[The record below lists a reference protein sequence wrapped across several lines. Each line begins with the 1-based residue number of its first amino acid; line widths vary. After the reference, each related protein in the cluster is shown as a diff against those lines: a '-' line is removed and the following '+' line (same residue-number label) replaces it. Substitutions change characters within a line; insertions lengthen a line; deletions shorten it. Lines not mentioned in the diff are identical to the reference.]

1 MWIFT
6 QINSSTMSVCW
17 MVTEGLLGGP
27 HPFRGT
33 TSSFNDFT
41 HGGKSRENYRGDP
54 GESKH
59 IVMFFV

>member
-1 MWIFT
+1 
-6 QINSSTMSVCW
+6 
-17 MVTEGLLGGP
+17 MVTEGLLAGP
-27 HPFRGT
+27 HPFGT

-59 IVMFFV
+59 SVMFFCIVRKENDKRRL

>member
-1 MWIFT
+1 
-6 QINSSTMSVCW
+6 

-33 TSSFNDFT
+33 SSFNKT
-41 HGGKSRENYRGDP
+41 SPMVENMFFFFFRGDP

-59 IVMFFV
+59 IVMFVV